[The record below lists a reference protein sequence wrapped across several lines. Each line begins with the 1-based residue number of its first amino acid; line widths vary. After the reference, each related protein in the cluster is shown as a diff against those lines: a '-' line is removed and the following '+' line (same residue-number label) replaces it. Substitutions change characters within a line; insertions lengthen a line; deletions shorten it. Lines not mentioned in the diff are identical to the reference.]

1 MSKIYSLGKKKKK
14 KGKVAGMG
22 ILKFELKPRGK
33 KH

>member
-1 MSKIYSLGKKKKK
+1 MSKIYSLGKKKK